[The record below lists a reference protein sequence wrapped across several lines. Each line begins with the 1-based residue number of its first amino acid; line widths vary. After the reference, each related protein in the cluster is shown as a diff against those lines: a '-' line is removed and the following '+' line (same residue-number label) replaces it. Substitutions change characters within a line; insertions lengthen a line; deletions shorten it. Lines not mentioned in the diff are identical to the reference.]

1 MLPIL
6 ILILLVLL
14 FIALTVISYIYTYR
28 KTKSSRRK
36 SKKFYKPWK
45 MILIHTILILLCNFI
60 SLYALPSVTQ
70 PFFHLI
76 GCFIIPI
83 YLLIF
88 QPFA

>member
-1 MLPIL
+1 MLPIF
-6 ILILLVLL
+6 IIIVFILL
-14 FIALTVISYIYTYR
+14 FIALTVLSYIYTYR
-28 KTKSSRRK
+28 KTKSIRRK
-36 SKKFYKPWK
+36 SKKFYKAWK
-45 MILIHTILILLCNFI
+45 MMLIHTVLILLCDFI
-60 SLYALPSVTQ
+60 SLYALPSVTL